1 MGDIYQGIDFER
13 MLSDLGQA
21 LERNKQDPE
30 PKTAE
35 AAAPTGGPSPDA
47 LNRIDQRRTQQ
58 GMAPLGAVGAPG
70 GADPRTMGMLDPY
83 TPDTPGAAPMSPQ
96 DQQTS
101 AQLDAA
107 APGAIAF
114 GGGHA
119 APPPMSP
126 QDQQTLAQL
135 SALEPG
141 AVAFGGGQAPPPPPS
156 PIGRQLATASAMPT
170 AMSAPPTQYPSI
182 DPNEHGGLA
191 GFAALNR

>member
-30 PKTAE
+30 PKPAE
-35 AAAPTGGPSPDA
+35 GPAPAPWLQDYMNKPQPASPDA
-47 LNRIDQRRTQQ
+47 LNRIDVQRTQQ

-101 AQLDAA
+101 AQLDA
-107 APGAIAF
+107 
-114 GGGHA
+114 
-119 APPPMSP
+119 
-126 QDQQTLAQL
+126 
-135 SALEPG
+135 LEPG
-141 AVAFGGGQAPPPPPS
+141 AVAFGGGQAPPPSPS